1 MASKSVQV
9 EFRRSGGFAGIDM
22 TATVD
27 ASELPTEQAETLTEL
42 VAQPPVAAKASPA
55 HGVAD
60 QFSYEV
66 TLRDGQRTRTLHWT
80 DADAPDDVRPI
91 LASLSRRAKPA
102 PPA

>member
-1 MASKSVQV
+1 MSSKSVQV

-27 ASELPTEQAETLTEL
+27 ASELPTEQAETLSQL
-42 VAQPPVAAKASPA
+42 VAKPPVGAKASPA
-55 HGVAD
+55 HGAAD

-66 TLRDGQRTRTLHWT
+66 TLRDGQQTRTLHWSE
-80 DADAPDDVRPI
+80 ADVPDDVRPV
-91 LASLSRRAKPA
+91 LASLTRRAKPA

>member
-1 MASKSVQV
+1 MPSKFVQV
-9 EFRRSGGFAGIDM
+9 EFRRSGGLAGIDM

-27 ASELPTEQAETLTEL
+27 ASELPTEQAEVLTQM
-42 VAQPPVAAKASPA
+42 VAQPPVAAKPSPA
-55 HGVAD
+55 HGAAD

-80 DADAPDDVRPI
+80 EADVPNEVRPI
-91 LASLSRRAKPA
+91 LASLTQRARPA